1 MTRISRPSAFV
12 LVLLFAAVP
21 LRASAADTGGRSVT
35 SSAPAPVPL
44 TLGATPT
51 APTTPATPT
60 IPATPATPTTPTTPV
75 TPTTAP
81 AASKVSAATGTKSVV
96 ALLKEARAS
105 IAGKKWTDTITTLQA
120 AAAIEPS
127 NADVQNLL
135 GYSNRNNGD
144 YPAALRYYAAA
155 LTINPNHTGALEY
168 QGVAFLK
175 LGLPAKAKA
184 NLARLKTICGAS
196 CGEYKD
202 LAAALNAETGKKSV
216 RLAKK

>member
-1 MTRISRPSAFV
+1 MTRISRNSAMA
-12 LVLLFAAVP
+12 LAILFAAVP
-21 LRASAADTGGRSVT
+21 LRASAADTGGGSVT
-35 SSAPAPVPL
+35 SSAPAPAPL

-51 APTTPATPT
+51 
-60 IPATPATPTTPTTPV
+60 TPATPTTAV
-75 TPTTAP
+75 V

-96 ALLKEARAS
+96 ALLTDARAS
-105 IAGKKWTDTITTLQA
+105 IAGKKWTDAITTLQA

-155 LTINPNHTGALEY
+155 LTIDPNYTGALEY
-168 QGVAFLK
+168 QGVAFIK
-175 LGLPAKAKA
+175 VGQPANAKA
-184 NLARLKTICGAS
+184 NLARLKTICGTS

-202 LAAALNAETGKKSV
+202 LAAALKSGIGKKSA
-216 RLAKK
+216 RLKK

>member
-1 MTRISRPSAFV
+1 MTRISRTSGMA
-12 LVLLFAAVP
+12 LAILFAAVP
-21 LRASAADTGGRSVT
+21 LRASAADTGGGSVT
-35 SSAPAPVPL
+35 SSAPAPAPL

-51 APTTPATPT
+51 
-60 IPATPATPTTPTTPV
+60 TPATPTTAV
-75 TPTTAP
+75 V

-96 ALLKEARAS
+96 ALLSDARAS
-105 IAGKKWTDTITTLQA
+105 IAGQKWTDAITTLQA

-155 LTINPNHTGALEY
+155 LTIDPNHTGALEY

-175 LGLPAKAKA
+175 VGQPAKAKA
-184 NLARLKTICGAS
+184 NLARLKTICGTS

-202 LAAALNAETGKKSV
+202 LAAALKSGTGKKSA
-216 RLAKK
+216 RLKK

>member
-1 MTRISRPSAFV
+1 MTRISRTIAMALAILIV
-12 LVLLFAAVP
+12 AVP
-21 LRASAADTGGRSVT
+21 LRASAADTGGGSVT
-35 SSAPAPVPL
+35 SSAPAPAPL

-51 APTTPATPT
+51 
-60 IPATPATPTTPTTPV
+60 TPATPTTAV
-75 TPTTAP
+75 V

-96 ALLKEARAS
+96 ALLTDARAS
-105 IAGKKWTDTITTLQA
+105 IAGKKWTDAITTLQA

-155 LTINPNHTGALEY
+155 LTIDPNHTGALEY
-168 QGVAFLK
+168 QGVAFIK
-175 LGLPAKAKA
+175 VGQPANAKA
-184 NLARLKTICGAS
+184 NLARLKTICGTS

-202 LAAALNAETGKKSV
+202 LAAALKSGTGKKSARV
-216 RLAKK
+216 TKR

>member
-1 MTRISRPSAFV
+1 MTRISRNSAMA
-12 LVLLFAAVP
+12 LAILFAAVP
-21 LRASAADTGGRSVT
+21 LRASAADTGGGSVT
-35 SSAPAPVPL
+35 SSAPAPAPL

-51 APTTPATPT
+51 
-60 IPATPATPTTPTTPV
+60 TPATPTTAV
-75 TPTTAP
+75 V

-96 ALLKEARAS
+96 ALLTDARAS
-105 IAGKKWTDTITTLQA
+105 IAGKKWTDAITTLQA

-155 LTINPNHTGALEY
+155 LTIDPNHTGALEY
-168 QGVAFLK
+168 QGVAFIK
-175 LGLPAKAKA
+175 VGQPAKAKA
-184 NLARLKTICGAS
+184 NLARLKTICGTS

-202 LAAALNAETGKKSV
+202 LAAALKSGIGKKSA
-216 RLAKK
+216 RLKK